1 MRLQDSV
8 ERRINEREAC
18 SLEESSTRR
27 KKDPRCTSTK
37 NAARLYRIEE
47 RADACLVISCGCLSA
62 GVRLRRGDV
71 DAEGR
76 VRGGAGHGYGRHG
89 ELRFARHD
97 GPRRVHLRCPCAL
110 HVRISPLV
118 WAHVRQAK
126 PSNGGWR
133 RVRCL
138 STRHAHRPGDAHP
151 LRPGAPFLGYQCL
164 VVAPGGARI
173 NRKIAAQC
181 TQLLVGV
188 ALPCEPAL
196 IDWSRYKAL

>member
-1 MRLQDSV
+1 MR
-8 ERRINEREAC
+8 
-18 SLEESSTRR
+18 
-27 KKDPRCTSTK
+27 
-37 NAARLYRIEE
+37 
-47 RADACLVISCGCLSA
+47 RAGFGAVLGMGMA
-62 GVRLRRGDV
+62 GMVSFVSRGTT
-71 DAEGR
+71 
-76 VRGGAGHGYGRHG
+76 GHGG
-89 ELRFARHD
+89 FICAAPAR
-97 GPRRVHLRCPCAL
+97 L

-151 LRPGAPFLGYQCL
+151 LRPGAPFLAYQCL